1 MLVESCVDCFAA
13 AAEAAAAA
21 VRSGAK
27 GAWQGHS
34 GAVSG
39 VAVDM
44 VNHIMVSAGVD
55 GLLVFW
61 AFKEKRTKGAI
72 AIRSGIAQ
80 LELVSAI
87 LILGVDFCDNS
98 ASYLNIENPSSQ
110 TSHGYTFDSLSPA
123 TKIHSIYSST
133 LYNIRLLMYFLI
145 SLRTLFAP

>member
-1 MLVESCVDCFAA
+1 MYGFCLSNIVVVVVA
-13 AAEAAAAA
+13 AAEAAAVA

-44 VNHIMVSAGVD
+44 VNHTMVSAGVD

-72 AIRSGIAQ
+72 AVRSGISR
-80 LELVSAI
+80 LELVS
-87 LILGVDFCDNS
+87 
-98 ASYLNIENPSSQ
+98 P
-110 TSHGYTFDSLSPA
+110 
-123 TKIHSIYSST
+123 
-133 LYNIRLLMYFLI
+133 LLH
-145 SLRTLFAP
+145 LRG